1 MKRFVLISLYFV
13 FSLLQTNLYGN
24 SKQLQMEEFN
34 QIINQ
39 TQMNKV
45 AGSLEDFSSRFPDSE
60 YGQRA
65 FLELGK
71 IKLLERDYDGS
82 LDLLKKIHHK
92 KINDKQY
99 WMAKNYLYLLDYEN
113 AIVAAQN
120 YIYDSK
126 EFTKIELSYLLIS
139 EAYMQKG
146 LYTKALNTLEN
157 LRQSQYIINQI
168 PLMLYKIGICKEAL
182 KEYQQAANTFRKLK
196 QDYPYN
202 QFSYQAEEHL
212 LDLLSGG
219 KATKPESLH
228 TIIPEVAET
237 NTKGMKDFLQAGAFS
252 STGNAEKLGEKIK
265 QIGYNYQ
272 IYSKVKNGSK
282 LFVVAV
288 GPFEQKSVLDS
299 AKGELKDKG
308 INTYPIKRF

>member
-1 MKRFVLISLYFV
+1 MKRIALISLCFV
-13 FSLLQTNLYGN
+13 ISLLHAN
-24 SKQLQMEEFN
+24 SNQLQMQEFN

-39 TQMNKV
+39 TQMNIV
-45 AGSLEDFSSRFPDSE
+45 FGDLEDFSSRFPDSE
-60 YGQRA
+60 YGQKA
-65 FLELGK
+65 LLELGK

-82 LDLLKKIHHK
+82 LKYLKKIHHSK
-92 KINDKQY
+92 VNDKQY
-99 WMAKNYLYLLDYEN
+99 WMSKNYLYLLDYEN

-139 EAYMQKG
+139 ESYMQKG
-146 LYTKALNTLEN
+146 LYSKALNTLEN

-168 PLMLYKIGICKEAL
+168 PLMLYKMGICKEAL
-182 KEYQQAANTFRKLK
+182 KEYQQAANTFKKLK
-196 QDYPYN
+196 QDYPYS

-212 LDLLSGG
+212 LDLLSAG
-219 KATKPESLH
+219 KASKPESLH
-228 TIIPEVAET
+228 TNITPDPVVT
-237 NTKGMKDFLQAGAFS
+237 GNTAKGMKDFLQAGAFS

-265 QIGYNYQ
+265 EIGYDYQ

-288 GPFEQKSVLDS
+288 GPFDQKALLDT
-299 AKGELKDKG
+299 AKGKLKDKG